1 MSREIYRY
9 VFSRQVPITEAMATL
24 ELTLIAVES
33 LHGESRT
40 RMDARCTVSLLD
52 RTLEIDASTHVG
64 QALNQIFVGYLTR
77 EFGANA
83 YSVSAVAPG
92 AKQAASPSSG
102 QSA

>member
-1 MSREIYRY
+1 MSRELYRY

-52 RTLEIDASTHVG
+52 RTLEVDASTHVG
-64 QALNQIFVGYLTR
+64 QALNQIFVGFLTR

-83 YSVSAVAPG
+83 YSVTAVAR
-92 AKQAASPSSG
+92 AKQAAPAASG
-102 QSA
+102 QSE